1 MRDNTIF
8 DDVFRTM
15 MKKMTFLV
23 VPLINDVFHTSYPA
37 DVEIVQLRNEYQ
49 RVDGEIITDS
59 RLLIGNRI
67 YHIECQSTDD
77 TTMAVRM
84 IEYDFATAVEFA
96 RKQGRRYRME
106 FPRSCVLYLRN
117 SRNTPDF
124 LEVDVVFPDGGCH
137 LYRVPA
143 IKVENY
149 TKDKI
154 FEKSLLMLLP
164 FYIMRYEKR
173 GHEMSENPQ
182 LFQELLNEYE
192 VIRSKLEVEIT
203 ESGRSELFSDLI
215 GLITRISDHIFRNE
229 EKVRKG
235 IGEIMGGHVLELESE
250 KRARLMAE
258 AKEQAEA
265 LGREQ
270 GMAQGMAQGI
280 AQGIAQGMAQGEE
293 RLSVL
298 INRLILDDRGNE
310 IQKVVT
316 DKEMREAMY
325 REYQL

>member
-1 MRDNTIF
+1 
-8 DDVFRTM
+8 
-15 MKKMTFLV
+15 
-23 VPLINDVFHTSYPA
+23 
-37 DVEIVQLRNEYQ
+37 
-49 RVDGEIITDS
+49 
-59 RLLIGNRI
+59 
-67 YHIECQSTDD
+67 
-77 TTMAVRM
+77 
-84 IEYDFATAVEFA
+84 
-96 RKQGRRYRME
+96 
-106 FPRSCVLYLRN
+106 
-117 SRNTPDF
+117 
-124 LEVDVVFPDGGCH
+124 
-137 LYRVPA
+137 
-143 IKVENY
+143 
-149 TKDKI
+149 
-154 FEKSLLMLLP
+154 
-164 FYIMRYEKR
+164 
-173 GHEMSENPQ
+173 MSEDPQ

-258 AKEQAEA
+258 AKEQ
-265 LGREQ
+265 GREQ
-270 GMAQGMAQGI
+270 GM
-280 AQGIAQGMAQGEE
+280 AQGMAQGEE

-298 INRLILDDRGNE
+298 INRLILDERGNE

>member
-1 MRDNTIF
+1 
-8 DDVFRTM
+8 
-15 MKKMTFLV
+15 
-23 VPLINDVFHTSYPA
+23 
-37 DVEIVQLRNEYQ
+37 
-49 RVDGEIITDS
+49 
-59 RLLIGNRI
+59 
-67 YHIECQSTDD
+67 
-77 TTMAVRM
+77 
-84 IEYDFATAVEFA
+84 
-96 RKQGRRYRME
+96 
-106 FPRSCVLYLRN
+106 
-117 SRNTPDF
+117 
-124 LEVDVVFPDGGCH
+124 
-137 LYRVPA
+137 
-143 IKVENY
+143 
-149 TKDKI
+149 
-154 FEKSLLMLLP
+154 MLLP

-173 GHEMSENPQ
+173 GHEMSEDPQ

-215 GLITRISDHIFRNE
+215 GLITRISDYIFRNE

-235 IGEIMGGHVLELESE
+235 IGEVMGGHVLELESE

-270 GMAQGMAQGI
+270 GMAQGM

>member
-1 MRDNTIF
+1 
-8 DDVFRTM
+8 
-15 MKKMTFLV
+15 
-23 VPLINDVFHTSYPA
+23 
-37 DVEIVQLRNEYQ
+37 
-49 RVDGEIITDS
+49 
-59 RLLIGNRI
+59 
-67 YHIECQSTDD
+67 
-77 TTMAVRM
+77 
-84 IEYDFATAVEFA
+84 
-96 RKQGRRYRME
+96 
-106 FPRSCVLYLRN
+106 
-117 SRNTPDF
+117 
-124 LEVDVVFPDGGCH
+124 
-137 LYRVPA
+137 
-143 IKVENY
+143 
-149 TKDKI
+149 
-154 FEKSLLMLLP
+154 
-164 FYIMRYEKR
+164 
-173 GHEMSENPQ
+173 MSENPQ

-270 GMAQGMAQGI
+270 GMAQG
-280 AQGIAQGMAQGEE
+280 IAQGMAQGEE

-298 INRLILDDRGNE
+298 INRLILDNRGNE

>member
-15 MKKMTFLV
+15 MEKMTFLV

-59 RLLIGNRI
+59 RLLIGNKI

-106 FPRSCVLYLRN
+106 FPRSCVLYLR
-117 SRNTPDF
+117 SGSNTPDF
-124 LEVDVVFPDGGCH
+124 LEVDVVFPDGECH
-137 LYRVPA
+137 LYRVPT
-143 IKVENY
+143 IKVDNY

-173 GHEMSENPQ
+173 AHDMRENPR
-182 LFQELLNEYE
+182 LFQTLLNEYE
-192 VIRSKLEVEIT
+192 EIRVKLEKELT
-203 ESGRSELFSDLI
+203 GSGRSELYTDLI
-215 GLITRISDHIFRNE
+215 KLIVKISDYIFQDE
-229 EKVRKG
+229 EKIQKG
-235 IGEIMGGHVLELESE
+235 IGDAMGGKVLELESE
-250 KRARLMAE
+250 RLRAEGE
-258 AKEQAEA
+258 ARGKAIGESIGEA
-265 LGREQ
+265 RGKAIGESIGKAIGEVR
-270 GMAQGMAQGI
+270 
-280 AQGIAQGMAQGEE
+280 GEE

-298 INRLILDDRGNE
+298 INKLILDKRNDE
-310 IQKVVT
+310 IQIVVT
-316 DKEMREAMY
+316 DAKKRRQY
-325 REYQL
+325 YDEYGL

>member
-1 MRDNTIF
+1 M
-8 DDVFRTM
+8 
-15 MKKMTFLV
+15 
-23 VPLINDVFHTSYPA
+23 
-37 DVEIVQLRNEYQ
+37 
-49 RVDGEIITDS
+49 
-59 RLLIGNRI
+59 
-67 YHIECQSTDD
+67 
-77 TTMAVRM
+77 
-84 IEYDFATAVEFA
+84 
-96 RKQGRRYRME
+96 
-106 FPRSCVLYLRN
+106 
-117 SRNTPDF
+117 
-124 LEVDVVFPDGGCH
+124 DVVFPDGKCH
-137 LYRVPA
+137 LYRVPT
-143 IKVENY
+143 IKVDNY

-173 GHEMSENPQ
+173 GHEMSEDPQ

-203 ESGRSELFSDLI
+203 EAGRSELFSDLI
-215 GLITRISDHIFRNE
+215 GLITRISDYIFRNE

-235 IGEIMGGHVLELESE
+235 IGEVMGGHVLELESE
-250 KRARLMAE
+250 KSARLLAE

-265 LGREQ
+265 LGLER
-270 GMAQGMAQGI
+270 GM
-280 AQGIAQGMAQGEE
+280 AQGMAQGEE

-298 INRLILDDRGNE
+298 INRLILDGRGDE